1 MDKLPLIGM
10 FYWVISVFRLNKS
23 NFWFVLLG
31 WIGCLTT
38 SAQSPPFVKINGY
51 IYEFNTQNGISA
63 KGIWKDESGK
73 KILFQ
78 ADSKGFFEAELPCQ
92 KGQLNIEMS
101 GYRTLTIP
109 AHLTQSNTKVTF
121 ATSFHLLPNDKQNSN
136 KPYQQSEQRHFTL
149 KDTSL
154 SQKAYKSFHFQLI
167 DAISKETIRKAAVCF
182 SYTQTKKTECVDTDK
197 QTNKIKVV
205 FNQKDIIAFQA
216 KATGYQDYNG
226 NLIIDNLNNQT
237 DDYPLY
243 LLREVTLLSVMVE
256 SKQAI
261 KGCWLV
267 AANGQKKALLNLS
280 SNHYMAQLIPN
291 QNYTLITE
299 TLSKQYAQQTITI
312 QPGINVATVAFD
324 NPTKLPES
332 NPSKPPTELISPLPL
347 VVPNKEYT
355 VYFEQSDFQLLA
367 DSKALL
373 QSVGQTLKQ
382 QPEKILYIEGH
393 TDNVGNQALNQALS
407 EYRAKA
413 VSTFLF
419 NLGIKDEQFILSG
432 YGGTRPQVAND
443 TEENRKKNR
452 RVILR
457 FADKNTNILTTK

>member
-10 FYWVISVFRLNKS
+10 FYWVISVFQSNKP
-23 NFWFVLLG
+23 NFWFVMLG
-31 WIGCLTT
+31 WIGCSLA
-38 SAQSPPFVKINGY
+38 SAQSPHFVKIKGY
-51 IYEFNTQNGISA
+51 IYEFNTPKGIAA
-63 KGIWKDESGK
+63 KGVWKDESGK

-92 KGQLNIEMS
+92 KGQLNIEFP

-109 AHLTQSNTKVTF
+109 AHLTQPNDNMTF
-121 ATSFHLLPNDKQNSN
+121 ATSFHLLPNDKQNLN

-154 SQKAYKSFHFQLI
+154 NQKAHKSFHFQLI
-167 DAISKETIRKAAVCF
+167 DAISKETIRKATVCF
-182 SYTQTKKTECVDTDK
+182 SYTQIKKTECVDTDN
-197 QTNKIKVV
+197 QTNKAKVV
-205 FNQKDIIAFQA
+205 FNQKDIVAFQA

-243 LLREVTLLSVMVE
+243 LLREVTLLSVIVE

-280 SNHYMAQLIPN
+280 PNRYMAQLTPN
-291 QNYTLITE
+291 QNYTLVAE
-299 TLSKQYAQQTITI
+299 TISKQYTQQTITI
-312 QPGINVATVAFD
+312 QPGINVATIAFD
-324 NPTKLPES
+324 PPQKSLVTNPP
-332 NPSKPPTELISPLPL
+332 KPPTEPLPL
-347 VVPNKEYT
+347 TPTNEEFT
-355 VYFEQSDFQLLA
+355 VYFEQSDFQLTA
-367 DSKALL
+367 DSKILL

-413 VSTFLF
+413 VSSFLF
-419 NLGIKDEQFILSG
+419 NLGIKDEQFILIG

-452 RVILR
+452 RVSLR
-457 FADKNTNILTTK
+457 FVDKNTNILTTK

>member
-10 FYWVISVFRLNKS
+10 FYWVISVFQSNKP
-23 NFWFVLLG
+23 NFWFVMLG
-31 WIGCLTT
+31 WIGCSLA
-38 SAQSPPFVKINGY
+38 SAQSPHFVKIKGY
-51 IYEFNTQNGISA
+51 IYEFNTPKGIAA
-63 KGIWKDESGK
+63 KGVWKDESGK

-92 KGQLNIEMS
+92 KGQLNIEFP

-109 AHLTQSNTKVTF
+109 AHLTQPNDNMTF
-121 ATSFHLLPNDKQNSN
+121 ATSFHLLPNDKQNLN

-154 SQKAYKSFHFQLI
+154 NQKAHKSFHFQLI
-167 DAISKETIRKAAVCF
+167 DAISKETIRKATVCF
-182 SYTQTKKTECVDTDK
+182 SYTQIKKTECVDTDN
-197 QTNKIKVV
+197 QTNKAKVI
-205 FNQKDIIAFQA
+205 FNQKDIVAFQA

-243 LLREVTLLSVMVE
+243 LLREVTLLSVTVE

-267 AANGQKKALLNLS
+267 ATNGQKRAMLNLS
-280 SNHYMAQLIPN
+280 PNHFMAQLIPN
-291 QNYTLITE
+291 QNYTLIAE
-299 TLSKQYAQQTITI
+299 TLSKQSHQQTIKI
-312 QPGINVATVAFD
+312 QPGINVATVGFD
-324 NPTKLPES
+324 NPTKIPES
-332 NPSKPPTELISPLPL
+332 NLPKPPTELISPLPL
-347 VVPNKEYT
+347 VASNEEYT
-355 VYFEQSDFQLLA
+355 VYFEQSDFQLMA
-367 DSKALL
+367 ESKTLL
-373 QSVGQTLKQ
+373 QSIGQTLKQ

-419 NLGIKDEQFILSG
+419 NLGIKDEQLILIG

-452 RVILR
+452 RVSLR
-457 FADKNTNILTTK
+457 FVDKNTNILTTK